1 MKKIYLDYA
10 ASTPTHKDVLKV
22 MEPYFSTYYGN
33 PGSLHSFG
41 QEALAAL
48 DGSREIIAE
57 ALGVQFGEIIFTGSA
72 TEANNL
78 ALRGVIAG
86 LPKDFVSHYK
96 PRIITSSIEHE
107 SILETCRVLED
118 LGVEVVYLPVD
129 TSGVIKLSAL
139 RSNLNERTVLVS
151 LMYAN
156 NHIGSIQPLQK
167 AAEIIAEFRKPQHSL
182 LHNLHYPFFH
192 TDAVQALQFI
202 DCNTTYLG
210 VDLMSLSSQKIY
222 GPKGAGILYRNK
234 NIPLSPIITGGSQ
247 EKGIRAGTENI
258 PAIVGFA
265 KALQLILKNQEREAS
280 RIRELRDF
288 LYKGILKIQPKA
300 QLNGPELS
308 GRKPSPE
315 LRLPNNL
322 HIYFPGKKSQDLIIA
337 FDLQGLAVSSG
348 SACSVR
354 TATSSYVV
362 GALGFSEERAA
373 QSIRITLGRPTTRQE
388 ISAVLAQMRRVVK

>member
-10 ASTPTHKDVLKV
+10 ASTPTHKDVLKA
-22 MEPYFSTYYGN
+22 MEPYFSTQYGN

-41 QEALAAL
+41 QGALAAL
-48 DGSREIIAE
+48 DRSREMIAE

-72 TEANNL
+72 TEASNL
-78 ALRGVIAG
+78 ALRGVITA
-86 LPKDFVSHYK
+86 LPKDFISRYK

-107 SILETCRVLED
+107 SVLETCRVLED

-129 TSGVIKLSAL
+129 ASGVIKLSAL

-156 NHIGSIQPLQK
+156 NHIGSIQPLQRV
-167 AAEIIAEFRKPQHSL
+167 ARIITEFRKSRRSL

-192 TDAVQALQFI
+192 TDAVQALQFL
-202 DCNTTYLG
+202 DCNASYLG

-234 NIPLSPIITGGSQ
+234 NVPLSPIITGGSQ
-247 EKGIRAGTENI
+247 EKGIRAGTENV

-265 KALQLILKNQEREAS
+265 KALQLILRNQEREAS

-300 QLNGPELS
+300 HLNGPELL
-308 GRKPSPE
+308 GKKALPGF
-315 LRLPNNL
+315 RLPNNL

-337 FDLQGLAVSSG
+337 LDLQGLAVSSG

-388 ISAVLAQMRRVVK
+388 IIVALAQMRRVVK